1 MVEEHKFNGFSYRMD
16 DEKLGV
22 EKFEVIHDK
31 VKPENIYKFHGLSRH
46 SVDALVNGYL
56 YASHPIELNDTMDSS
71 NFLLGSSKP
80 LKFDVYKKFLGPI
93 FNSEKELV
101 SFYENDSKSNDGFFA
116 KGYISQMWQVL
127 TNIFGV
133 ISLTAQDQNNLMW
146 PHYTQEKGFQ
156 IKFKTTEI
164 EASVNKNLDSGD
176 CFGLFPINYSEKLN
190 PIDIS
195 DFRSLHIPFLYLTN
209 IKSIPWCYEEE
220 WRFIVSKEQMGV
232 PYSKS
237 GLDPRPDYQVK
248 KENRYIHYDSSIVNE
263 ITLGSNFF
271 NGREYKIDRTLNSGF
286 TVEPIDSDK
295 NWNYNHHVLLLKFI
309 CENYHDRLFYSGK
322 TFEINKDGEPYLRR
336 TKERFEIEAVYES
349 KYLITRTH
357 EFY

>member
-164 EASVNKNLDSGD
+164 EASVNKNLDS
-176 CFGLFPINYSEKLN
+176 
-190 PIDIS
+190 
-195 DFRSLHIPFLYLTN
+195 
-209 IKSIPWCYEEE
+209 
-220 WRFIVSKEQMGV
+220 
-232 PYSKS
+232 
-237 GLDPRPDYQVK
+237 
-248 KENRYIHYDSSIVNE
+248 
-263 ITLGSNFF
+263 
-271 NGREYKIDRTLNSGF
+271 
-286 TVEPIDSDK
+286 
-295 NWNYNHHVLLLKFI
+295 
-309 CENYHDRLFYSGK
+309 
-322 TFEINKDGEPYLRR
+322 
-336 TKERFEIEAVYES
+336 
-349 KYLITRTH
+349 
-357 EFY
+357 